1 MRPLLHCVCL
11 RTHLLWLWL
20 RITLVL
26 ILAFA
31 ASASAQTPNES
42 DPPASLP
49 SAADAPVYCARV
61 TRGVSHFEVLERF
74 CLWTLSLNDRLPN
87 IVSEQ
92 KTSRFIEIRDK
103 RYISQDTIAASVSYE
118 KGIVR
123 YSNLR
128 LNGKPSESKIEDI
141 GGTWSTGEYGTD
153 VQALFVIEQE
163 SAFSFLKIDND
174 KYKGSFIFQET
185 IKPEANHTWELRFG
199 SNKDLKTLYPGYTTR
214 IWLDPST
221 SRLVHME
228 KETFDVEKRF
238 PIRWVTKITT
248 YANTPLGDGT
258 SFVLPKE
265 NITINC
271 TAEHKRQCT
280 LNDLTFSN
288 WRKFGAAHRILSDP
302 PPHP

>member
-1 MRPLLHCVCL
+1 M
-11 RTHLLWLWL
+11 
-20 RITLVL
+20 LVL
-26 ILAFA
+26 ILASA
-31 ASASAQTPNES
+31 ASASAQTRNES

-61 TRGVSHFEVLERF
+61 TRGVTHFEVLERF

-103 RYISQDTIAASVSYE
+103 RYISQDTIAAQC
-118 KGIVR
+118 K
-123 YSNLR
+123 LR
-128 LNGKPSESKIEDI
+128 ERSCALQQSPAPTASLPNPGSRISAARGLPES
-141 GGTWSTGEYGTD
+141 TAPD

-288 WRKFGAAHRILSDP
+288 WRKFGAAHRILPDP

>member
-1 MRPLLHCVCL
+1 
-11 RTHLLWLWL
+11 
-20 RITLVL
+20 L
-26 ILAFA
+26 IFGLASYAFSQA
-31 ASASAQTPNES
+31 PKES

-61 TRGVSHFEVLERF
+61 SRGVTHSEVLEKF
-74 CLWTLSLNDRLPN
+74 CFWTLSLNDRLPN

-103 RYISQDTIAASVSYE
+103 RYISQDTISASVSYE
-118 KGIVR
+118 NGKVH

-128 LNGKPSESKIEDI
+128 LNGKPSKIPIEDI

-153 VQALFVIEQE
+153 VQALFIIEQK
-163 SAFSFLKIDND
+163 ADFTFLKVDSD
-174 KYKGSFIFQET
+174 KYKGSLIFQET
-185 IKPEANHTWELRFG
+185 IKPEANHTWQLRFG
-199 SNKDLKTLYPGYTTR
+199 SGKDEKTLYPGYISR
-214 IWLDPST
+214 IWLDPKT
-221 SRLVHME
+221 SRLIHME
-228 KETFDVEKRF
+228 KETSDVEKHF

-258 SFVLPKE
+258 YFVLPIQ

-288 WRKFGAAHRILSDP
+288 WRKFGAAHRILTEPSSTP
-302 PPHP
+302 